1 VEVCSSTACDLL
13 HGLFRLNN
21 NERFH
26 ELFESSLYKGK
37 FEPNRDI
44 QNWVSETKS
53 ILTPDIL
60 EKLKEFFAWE
70 TFFGM
75 CFLPDVTH
83 SSLKNAR
90 QLIEHLR
97 EMPERV
103 LLISFIPVTVRE
115 KAR

>member
-1 VEVCSSTACDLL
+1 MNWIDNKVEVCSSTACDLL

-70 TFFGM
+70 TFFWNV
-75 CFLPDVTH
+75 L
-83 SSLKNAR
+83 SSGYYAQQPQKRKTAN
-90 QLIEHLR
+90 
-97 EMPERV
+97 
-103 LLISFIPVTVRE
+103 
-115 KAR
+115 

>member
-1 VEVCSSTACDLL
+1 LL
-13 HGLFRLNN
+13 GRL
-21 NERFH
+21 
-26 ELFESSLYKGK
+26 
-37 FEPNRDI
+37 
-44 QNWVSETKS
+44 
-53 ILTPDIL
+53 
-60 EKLKEFFAWE
+60 
-70 TFFGM
+70 FFGM
-75 CFLPDVTH
+75 CFLPDITH

>member
-1 VEVCSSTACDLL
+1 LGD
-13 HGLFRLNN
+13 F
-21 NERFH
+21 
-26 ELFESSLYKGK
+26 
-37 FEPNRDI
+37 
-44 QNWVSETKS
+44 
-53 ILTPDIL
+53 
-60 EKLKEFFAWE
+60 
-70 TFFGM
+70 FFGM
-75 CFLPDVTH
+75 CFLPDITH